1 MIIVL
6 FVEFASCMTVV
17 SWVFMQRR
25 GVIVSIKL
33 IAVDSWLNHN
43 VSWSGIQLIIS
54 LNIRANDV
62 MVINVN
68 VSLWTT
74 MIVIMMLAMT
84 HSMAAKIVLVT

>member
-1 MIIVL
+1 
-6 FVEFASCMTVV
+6 MTVV

-68 VSLWTT
+68 VSVWTT